1 MRSLVLFLAAATAIA
16 CGDSAVE
23 GGSGEWLR
31 GRALSVRMMST
42 GTNSS
47 VEIRNDSD
55 GNVSMAPFR
64 IKLGDHEYMD
74 LVPQDEQSAYLEP
87 GESFTFSIGAAEDVD
102 QVLIEIG
109 EGADREVFTVAMGS

>member
-1 MRSLVLFLAAATAIA
+1 MRKLALVLAAAIAIA
-16 CGDSAVE
+16 CEGSGVE

-31 GRALSVRMMST
+31 GRALSVRMTST
-42 GTNSS
+42 GPNSS
-47 VEIRNDSD
+47 VEIRNDSE

-74 LVPQDEQSAYLEP
+74 LVPEDEQSAYLEP

>member
-1 MRSLVLFLAAATAIA
+1 MRGLALFLTAATTIA
-16 CGDSAVE
+16 CGDTGVE

-31 GRALSVRMMST
+31 GRSLSVRMMST
-42 GTNSS
+42 GTDDG

-55 GNVSMAPFR
+55 HDVSMAPFR

-74 LVPQDEQSAYLEP
+74 LVPEDEQSAFLEP
-87 GESFTFSIGAAEDVD
+87 GESFTFSIAAAPDVD

-109 EGADREVFTVAMGS
+109 AGADREVFTVTRGS

>member
-1 MRSLVLFLAAATAIA
+1 MRKLALYLAAAAAIA

-31 GRALSVRMMST
+31 GQALSVRMMST

-64 IKLGDHEYMD
+64 IKLGDHDYMD
-74 LVPQDEQSAYLEP
+74 LVPEDEQSAFLEP
-87 GESFTFSIGAAEDVD
+87 GESFTFSIGAGEDVD

-109 EGADREVFTVAMGS
+109 AGADREIFTVALGS